1 MKLQSL
7 VAILL
12 ITTSA
17 FAQSVAKVKPGT
29 STFKAIVLAAKKEFQ
44 KSAAHP
50 IKTPSDI
57 VRRAGNWAYVA
68 DRLAFVNPKHIGDGD
83 GMALLK
89 LKNGKWV
96 VVVSEVGS
104 GGMEEIAEE
113 WTKRYKLPKGLANL
127 PPL

>member
-1 MKLQSL
+1 MKIQFLL
-7 VAILL
+7 VVVLL
-12 ITTSA
+12 GATS
-17 FAQSVAKVKPGT
+17 FAQSVVKVKPGT
-29 STFKAIVLAAKKEFQ
+29 TTFKALVLAAKKEFQ

-68 DRLAFVNPKHIGDGD
+68 DRLSFVNPKHIGDGD

-96 VVVSEVGS
+96 VVASEVGS